1 VKHLPK
7 PRLSLLA
14 KFGVMSVIPVV
25 LSTLILGPG
34 LGRLVREQNLSV
46 IKQQAVLLADLRIQP
61 SLAQIGVSSPLSAR
75 DQQVFDDL
83 VNSKALDGYVAGLR
97 IWNHDG
103 RLIYSDDH
111 SQIGTQQPVTG
122 LLATAFA
129 GEAAADP
136 RFAGTGDTSA
146 APGPN
151 VFVPLDVQS
160 GHPAAVAQLFLPADA
175 ISKLVKLD
183 TKKLYLLLLVGFT
196 LFYAALFRIVAT
208 ASRRLQR
215 QASENEYLALHDSLT
230 GLPNRALF
238 LERANQ
244 ALLSAKRSGWN
255 FAVMIMDLD
264 RFKEINDTLG
274 HHHGDMVL
282 RQIGQRLEPL
292 LRESDTVAR
301 LGGDEF
307 AILLPHVAD
316 PADAPGIASKVR
328 KALEAPFHLQGLA
341 LEVDAS
347 IGIAIFPKHGKD
359 VHTLVQRAD
368 VAMYQAKT
376 AGTGHQ
382 TYAAEQDQYTPD
394 RLVLGGELRHAIE
407 RGELILHYQPQMALE
422 DDRVRGMEALIRW
435 NHPNRGII
443 LPGEF
448 IPIAER
454 GGLIQPLTR
463 YVLNEALRQVHVWDS
478 QGLRMGVAVNLSVRN
493 LLDSN
498 FPREVQQLL
507 HKWSV
512 NPVRVELEIT
522 ESSIMADPEKASEIL
537 VRLHNLG
544 VRLAVDDFGTG
555 YSSLSALK
563 RLPINAIKI
572 DKSFVLNM
580 ANDEN
585 DLFIVRSVIDLA
597 HNLGAEVVAEGV
609 ESEEVVGMLRGLG
622 CDFIQGYHCGKP
634 TAVEEVRWLL
644 GEIDPIAVSPASA
657 LTSGSVPT
665 RMPSHLVGAPPPP
678 PQRVRH

>member
-1 VKHLPK
+1 
-7 PRLSLLA
+7 
-14 KFGVMSVIPVV
+14 
-25 LSTLILGPG
+25 
-34 LGRLVREQNLSV
+34 
-46 IKQQAVLLADLRIQP
+46 
-61 SLAQIGVSSPLSAR
+61 
-75 DQQVFDDL
+75 
-83 VNSKALDGYVAGLR
+83 
-97 IWNHDG
+97 
-103 RLIYSDDH
+103 
-111 SQIGTQQPVTG
+111 
-122 LLATAFA
+122 
-129 GEAAADP
+129 
-136 RFAGTGDTSA
+136 
-146 APGPN
+146 
-151 VFVPLDVQS
+151 
-160 GHPAAVAQLFLPADA
+160 AAVAQIFLPTEGIA
-175 ISKLVKLD
+175 KLVKLD
-183 TKKLYLLLLVGFT
+183 TKQLYLLLLAGFT

-208 ASRRLQR
+208 ASSKLQR

-292 LRESDTVAR
+292 LRETDTVAR

-316 PADAPGIASKVR
+316 PADAPGIAGKVR

-368 VAMYQAKT
+368 VAMYQAKA
-376 AGTGHQ
+376 AGIGHQ
-382 TYAAEQDQYTPD
+382 TYAAEHDQYTPD
-394 RLVLGGELRHAIE
+394 RLALGGELRHAIE
-407 RGELILHYQPQMALE
+407 RGELVLHYQPQMALE
-422 DDRVRGMEALIRW
+422 DDRVRGMEALLRW
-435 NHPNRGII
+435 QHPNRG
-443 LPGEF
+443 LVPPGEF

-463 YVLNEALRQVHVWDS
+463 YVLNEALRQVHIWDS

-493 LLDSN
+493 LLDNN

-522 ESSIMADPEKASEIL
+522 ESSIMADPEKATEIL
-537 VRLHNLG
+537 TRLHNLG

-609 ESEEVVGMLRGLG
+609 ESEEVVGMLRMLG
-622 CDFIQGYHCGKP
+622 CDFIQGYHCGRP

-644 GEIDPIAVSPASA
+644 GVIDPIAVSPESA

-665 RMPSHLVGAPPPP
+665 HMPTNGAPPPP
-678 PQRVRH
+678 PQRVAR